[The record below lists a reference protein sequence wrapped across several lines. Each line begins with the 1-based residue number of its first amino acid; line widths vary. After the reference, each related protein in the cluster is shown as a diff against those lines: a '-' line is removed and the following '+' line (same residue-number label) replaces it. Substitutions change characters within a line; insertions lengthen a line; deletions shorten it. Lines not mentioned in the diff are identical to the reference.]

1 MKNKS
6 LSWGLLFSLPVVV
19 SAGLVWSAMTAI
31 AAIPP
36 APIGAVDTL
45 KGKGWGKT
53 VSVGRYDKT
62 VGDLVV
68 LNEVLGTG
76 KHSNMKLTFIDG
88 TVMNLGEDAEIIVD
102 EMIYDPNDTKDN
114 RVVLKLGVGA
124 FYFVSGK
131 VAKDK
136 VTIITPTATIGIRGT
151 ELVINVSKDGSTAVG
166 VSKGHAYIDSRS
178 QGGGRAE
185 IEVGNTA
192 RSNGKG
198 IVGKSFPG
206 IDLTGDDDVDR
217 NIPGVSDWLDD
228 EQEEDE
234 AKKRGELDE
243 KKDQG
248 EDKGEDAEDA
258 KGNDGEDMN
267 DEDRQEQDQAE
278 FESEEDEDGKE
289 IDLSENYGSDGG
301 QDGGFEGDKGGGSE
315 NGKDGGDGDS
325 EGSEGGD
332 GGSEGGSEGSDGSEG
347 GSDGSEGS
355 DGGSDGSDGS
365 EGGDDGGDDGDG
377 DSSDDGGSDDGNGDG
392 DRETTE

>member
-6 LSWGLLFSLPVVV
+6 LSWGLLYSLLVAV
-19 SAGLVWSAMTAI
+19 SAALVWSSMSAV

-45 KGKGWGKT
+45 KGRGWGKT
-53 VSVGRYDKT
+53 VLVGRYDKT

-76 KHSNMKLTFIDG
+76 KHSNMKLSFIDG
-88 TVMNLGEDAEIIVD
+88 TVMSLGEDAEIIVD
-102 EMIYDPNDTKDN
+102 EMVYDPNDTKDN
-114 RVVLKLGVGA
+114 RVVLRLGVGA

-166 VSKGHAYIDSRS
+166 VSKGHAYMDSRS

-192 RSNGKG
+192 RSNEEG

-234 AKKRGELDE
+234 AKNLGEFGE

-248 EDKGEDAEDA
+248 EDKDEDS

-289 IDLSENYGSDGG
+289 IDLAENYGSDDG
-301 QDGGFEGDKGGGSE
+301 QDGGSEGDKDGGSE
-315 NGKDGGDGDS
+315 SGKDGGDGGS
-325 EGSEGGD
+325 EGSEGGDDGSEGGD
-332 GGSEGGSEGSDGSEG
+332 GGSEGGD
-347 GSDGSEGS
+347 DGSEGS
-355 DGGSDGSDGS
+355 EGGSDGSDGS

-377 DSSDDGGSDDGNGDG
+377 DSSGDDGSDDGNDDG
-392 DRETTE
+392 DRETSEQQG

>member
-6 LSWGLLFSLPVVV
+6 LSRALLFSLPVAVL
-19 SAGLVWSAMTAI
+19 AALVWSAMSAT

-36 APIGAVDTL
+36 AAIGAVDTL
-45 KGKGWGKT
+45 KGRGWGKT
-53 VSVGRYDKT
+53 VLFGRYEKL

-68 LNEVLGTG
+68 LDEVLGTG

-88 TVMNLGEDAEIIVD
+88 TVMSLGEGAEIIVD
-102 EMIYDPNDTKDN
+102 EMVYDPNDTQDN
-114 RVVLKLGVGA
+114 RVVLRLGVGA

-166 VSKGHAYIDSRS
+166 VSKGHAYMDSRS

-192 RSNGKG
+192 RSNGEG

-217 NIPGVSDWLDD
+217 NIPGVSDWLDE
-228 EQEEDE
+228 EQEEDD
-234 AKKRGELDE
+234 AKKLGEFGE

-248 EDKGEDAEDA
+248 EDKDEDA
-258 KGNDGEDMN
+258 KGDDGEDVN
-267 DEDRQEQDQAE
+267 DENRREQDQAE

-289 IDLSENYGSDGG
+289 IDLAENYGSDDG
-301 QDGGFEGDKGGGSE
+301 QDGGFDGDKGDGSE
-315 NGKDGGDGDS
+315 NGKEGGS
-325 EGSEGGD
+325 EGGEGGSEGGD
-332 GGSEGGSEGSDGSEG
+332 GGSE
-347 GSDGSEGS
+347 
-355 DGGSDGSDGS
+355 GS
-365 EGGDDGGDDGDG
+365 EGGDDGGDDGGDEGEGDG
-377 DSSDDGGSDDGNGDG
+377 DSSDADGGDAGKDMGERD
-392 DRETTE
+392 TEKHQY